1 MADVTYMTGAA
12 LQSAIGAAN
21 QAVSGMTFAEAA
33 AALGATAQSQAGGAQ
48 ITAFPLQYQQY
59 GQVSLEAQYAAQ
71 MWEYWQ
77 TVAGATGTTVL
88 GAAGAAAVSW
98 AQGALIGTGTG
109 TLAATAGL
117 LTLSVPTAVAMAV
130 PLMGVGLGYALYET
144 NPELWDSIAD
154 GLTDFVTEGT
164 QTISALIDEAGHV
177 LLDSAFVQKIR
188 DIFVEKEVPLPWMAG
203 DEYQATSDL
212 NTGWS
217 QPIPFSDTV
226 YYKTNSTFSIKK
238 VAQAA
243 VQYRNYYESESNING
258 WITAGDASNRIV
270 HEQTIKN
277 SDGSVYSESSYEM
290 SRTYTYDGKTVYYG
304 SSSSTAVAP
313 PTGWEGVV
321 VSVPQGTYTNVQ
333 QIAWTLIY
341 GDITRPSTWPEGLNI
356 WNNPLWNPTT
366 DPFISMPT
374 VPVYDPNT
382 GTTRP
387 YYPVTPYIGDNPGT
401 SVDPATTPQQ
411 NPTSPITPQ
420 EWPVIE
426 PYIPPVVNP
435 EIQLPDPEDTPEIEW
450 PTPSELENPGIEE
463 DPVAPAPVP
472 DLNPELD
479 PALDP
484 FAEPVPG
491 TEPCPEPQPDPATEL
506 APPQSG
512 GLSPDIVFPIPGV
525 PFPSIVPAGSD
536 TPLEPG
542 VSGQPGFIQVYNPTY
557 QQFVDFGRWLW
568 VTYADATIDK
578 IWNNPFDGII
588 GAHEL
593 YATPSKDGYSTI
605 RSGFLDS
612 GIGSIIVRQ
621 RYTQI
626 NCGSMVIPEYYG
638 NYLDYSPYSKA
649 YVYLPFIGIVDVD
662 VDDIVGH
669 AVNITYHVDSYNG
682 SCIAQITCA
691 KTGYTNTLYQFS
703 GNCSVEVPMAGGSQA
718 AIKAAMMTANAYQ
731 NAANVSANASLVG
744 GIGSGLASIVGGAV
758 SLAGSITGTGGV
770 GQIASGIASMASG
783 YANAE
788 ANRAYGQAQHTAQM
802 LSGKSNVQHSGSFGA
817 SHGAMGI
824 KTPYIILRR
833 PIQVRVNNYNELYG
847 YPAHKQVIVGNCTGF
862 LRCREVHVISS
873 LATDAEKTLIE
884 QLLTTGVYVTE

>member
-1 MADVTYMTGAA
+1 MADVTYMSGAA
-12 LQSAIGAAN
+12 LQSAISAAN

-33 AALGATAQSQAGGAQ
+33 VAMGASAQAQTGGGA
-48 ITAFPLQYQQY
+48 ITAFPLEYQQY

-71 MWEYWQ
+71 MWEYGQ

-88 GAAGAAAVSW
+88 VAAGAAAVSW

-117 LTLSVPTAVAMAV
+117 LTLSVPTAVAMAA
-130 PLMGVGLGYALYET
+130 PILGVGLGEALYNT
-144 NPELWDSIAD
+144 NPQLWDNIAE
-154 GLTDFVTEGT
+154 GLIDFTTEGT
-164 QTISALIDEAGHV
+164 QTISALVTEAGQV
-177 LLDSAFVQKIR
+177 LLDSAFVHKLK
-188 DIFVEKEVPLPWMAG
+188 DLFEENDVPVFNPTPGGPGTATNPTSGVTYEIFKSV
-203 DEYQATSDL
+203 
-212 NTGWS
+212 
-217 QPIPFSDTV
+217 TV
-226 YYKTNSTFSIKK
+226 N
-238 VAQAA
+238 
-243 VQYRNYYESESNING
+243 
-258 WITAGDASNRIV
+258 
-270 HEQTIKN
+270 
-277 SDGSVYSESSYEM
+277 
-290 SRTYTYDGKTVYYG
+290 YG
-304 SSSSTAVAP
+304 SSYGIYRWDAVGDAYGFRFNASANMFVMGPGSSIVRTIERTGASATVATYSNMATTPGGHTYGYQAFTSNSTVQPATPIYESISGIAEAVFD
-313 PTGWEGVV
+313 
-321 VSVPQGTYTNVQ
+321 GTPSFPS
-333 QIAWTLIY
+333 
-341 GDITRPSTWPEGLNI
+341 GDFPEGTSSFEYAD
-356 WNNPLWNPTT
+356 WHPEYDEYP
-366 DPFISMPT
+366 PF
-374 VPVYDPNT
+374 VPVYNPDT
-382 GTTRP
+382 GTTQP
-387 YYPVTPYIGDNPGT
+387 YYPVSPYIGDTPGT
-401 SVDPATTPQQ
+401 SVDPETTPQTK
-411 NPTSPITPQ
+411 PTDPLPEWSP
-420 EWPVIE
+420 IE
-426 PYIPPVVNP
+426 PYISPVVNP
-435 EIQLPDPEDTPEIEW
+435 EVQWPDSEEVPVPSPE
-450 PTPSELENPGIEE
+450 ELENPGVRE

-491 TEPCPEPQPDPATEL
+491 TDPCPEPQPDPATEL
-506 APPQSG
+506 DPPPSS
-512 GLSPDIVFPIPGV
+512 GLSPDIVFPVPGV

-703 GNCSVEVPMAGGSQA
+703 GNCSVEIPMAGGSQA